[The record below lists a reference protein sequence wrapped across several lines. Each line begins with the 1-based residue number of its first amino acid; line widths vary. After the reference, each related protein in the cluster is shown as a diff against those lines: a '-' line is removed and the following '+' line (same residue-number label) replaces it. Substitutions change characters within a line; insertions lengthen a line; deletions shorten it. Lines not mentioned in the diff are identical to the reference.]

1 MPRRSLRNSA
11 PTKQENKRQ
20 PDTSSSDQTRA
31 SKRQKTATKELPSR
45 SRATKQTAPSTA
57 KKSKYFKQDASSP
70 DMSES
75 DSAPLTSNDSKGAS
89 STYDNE
95 TEDSYGPGSESADS
109 AGAGDT
115 AEDNE
120 EEDEEFSEEEDKK
133 KPRVAHTKKRKSV
146 GKGAVIEPRGSSK
159 GSELWREGVKT
170 GLEPGKEVFIKLPA
184 PRDEGGIPYEDGT
197 IHPNTVLFLADLKNN
212 NDREWLK
219 KHDVDYRKSK
229 KDWDSFVES
238 LNEKLAEKDETIP
251 ELPAKDLVFRIYRD
265 VRFSHDQTPYKP
277 HFSAAWSRTG
287 RKGPYAAYYLH
298 LEPGKCFIGSGL
310 WMPEASKLALIR
322 QDIDRNSQRLKAI
335 LMRQDVRTEMLGG
348 VPSDEKK
355 AIKAFVNQNKES
367 ALKTKPKG
375 YAADNENIDLLRL
388 RSFTLSKKLAD
399 KDLRGP
405 EAVDRVAHIVG
416 IMVHFV
422 TYLNSI
428 VMPDPEDED
437 GDEAGD
443 AEDEDDG

>member
-11 PTKQENKRQ
+11 LTGQNAKRQ
-20 PDTSSSDQTRA
+20 PDISSSRQNTGT
-31 SKRQKTATKELPSR
+31 KRRKTTPKELPRKLR
-45 SRATKQTAPSTA
+45 SPKRTSSTA
-57 KKSKYFKQDASSP
+57 KKSKYFEQDASEP
-70 DMSES
+70 DLS
-75 DSAPLTSNDSKGAS
+75 DSDLTPLASECSNRALPEK
-89 STYDNE
+89 DNE
-95 TEDSYGPGSESADS
+95 TEDSYCPGAESSTS
-109 AGAGDT
+109 AGAEES

-120 EEDEEFSEEEDKK
+120 DEDENFDEKKKRGNKK
-133 KPRVAHTKKRKSV
+133 KPAAAHVKK
-146 GKGAVIEPRGSSK
+146 GKGGVKDPVAESRKTSK
-159 GSELWREGVKT
+159 GNELWREGIRT
-170 GLEPGKEVFIKLPA
+170 GLEPGKEVFIKLPT
-184 PRDEGGIPYEDGT
+184 PRDDGGIPYEDGT
-197 IHPNTVLFLADLKNN
+197 IHPNTVLFLADLKEN

-219 KHDVDYRKSK
+219 NHDVDYRKSK
-229 KDWDSFVES
+229 KDWDSFVEA

-322 QDIDRNSQRLKAI
+322 QNIDRNSQQLKDI
-335 LMRQDVRTEMLGG
+335 LMHPDVRGEILGG

-355 AIKAFVNQNKES
+355 VIKAFVNQNKES
-367 ALKTKPKG
+367 ALKTRPKG
-375 YAADNENIDLLRL
+375 YDADNENIELLRL

-399 KDLRGP
+399 QDLRGP
-405 EAVDRVAHIVG
+405 EAMGRVAHIVG
-416 IMVHFV
+416 IMVQFV

-437 GDEAGD
+437 GDESR
-443 AEDEDDG
+443 EV

>member
-11 PTKQENKRQ
+11 PTKQQTKHQLDTPPSDQN
-20 PDTSSSDQTRA
+20 TSS
-31 SKRQKTATKELPSR
+31 KRRRNDPKELPSR
-45 SRATKQTAPSTA
+45 SRTSRRTSSTA
-57 KKSKYFKQDASSP
+57 KKSKYFEQEACDP
-70 DMSES
+70 ELSES
-75 DSAPLTSNDSKGAS
+75 DLTPLAS
-89 STYDNE
+89 SSSKRASLKSYNE
-95 TEDSYGPGSESADS
+95 TEDPYEPGVESS
-109 AGAGDT
+109 ASAEAEDT

-120 EEDEEFSEEEDKK
+120 GEDEEFRDKK
-133 KPRVAHTKKRKSV
+133 KRYNKKKLGVTKKKGPRKED
-146 GKGAVIEPRGSSK
+146 AVTEPLGSSK
-159 GSELWREGVKT
+159 GNELWREGVKT
-170 GLEPGKEVFIKLPA
+170 GLEPGKEVFIKLPT
-184 PRDEGGIPYEDGT
+184 PRDDGGIPYEDGT
-197 IHPNTVLFLADLKNN
+197 IHPNTVLFLADLKEN

-229 KDWDSFVES
+229 KDWDTFVEA

-335 LMRQDVRTEMLGG
+335 LMSPDVRGEILGG
-348 VPSDEKK
+348 VPNDEKK
-355 AIKAFVNQNKES
+355 VIKAFVNQNKES

-375 YAADNENIDLLRL
+375 YDADNENIELLRL

-405 EAVDRVAHIVG
+405 EAMDRVAHIVG

-428 VMPDPEDED
+428 VMPDPEDGD
-437 GDEAGD
+437 GDGSGD
-443 AEDEDDG
+443 VEDEDDD